1 LAPVITYEAAQ
12 QEEERAM
19 VSTNE
24 KAKKSAV
31 EAAQWTQDAMRRYM
45 DESTDIGRAT
55 MSLWLAATNSSIKAV
70 MQQQTA
76 AIKAVRMMADAN
88 AQANRE
94 WLDQAA
100 ETWRMAQDTTT
111 KIVDASNEVIESMI
125 PAARV

>member
-1 LAPVITYEAAQ
+1 
-12 QEEERAM
+12 M

-45 DESTDIGRAT
+45 DESTDIGRAA
-55 MSLWLAATNSSIKAV
+55 MSMWLSTTNSSIKAV

-76 AIKAVRMMADAN
+76 AIKAMRMMADAN